1 MTNSVGRSAN
11 DVIDDDPR
19 SCQGRHHQHAAP
31 ARSHTVIVTQRSAGD
46 VPIIAKEFVCA
57 MTSSTQLRSP
67 MRFDVSD
74 VIGEQASL
82 AATHYP
88 ARAHA
93 AARAVLVCLPGG
105 TYSREY
111 WDLNVPGHRGYSF
124 ADFATENGYA
134 VVTIDPLGTGE
145 SSKPVRDFDFA
156 DIAATLA
163 RAVSALPALTGN
175 HAPPVA
181 VAHSLGGYLAITQQA
196 LFSSYAGLAV
206 LGCTNQHV
214 APLNLDPA
222 FIARSATP
230 EGRAALAQEIL
241 SALPQPYFEGP
252 REHLQS
258 WFHLS
263 DVPADVVAA
272 DSVASVVPRVFGTA
286 MIPGVVAELAAQIDV
301 PVLIGYGVVDVS
313 PDPRAEARLY
323 CSSPDITTVVLADSA
338 HCHNMASSRHRL
350 WRRLLGWTETVARQ

>member
-1 MTNSVGRSAN
+1 
-11 DVIDDDPR
+11 
-19 SCQGRHHQHAAP
+19 
-31 ARSHTVIVTQRSAGD
+31 
-46 VPIIAKEFVCA
+46 
-57 MTSSTQLRSP
+57 MTSSAQRLSP

-82 AATHYP
+82 AATYYP
-88 ARAHA
+88 ARTRHA
-93 AARAVLVCLPGG
+93 AVAVLVCLPGG

-124 ADFATENGYA
+124 ADFAAERGYA

-163 RAVSALPALTGN
+163 CAVSALPAVTGE
-175 HAPPVA
+175 HLPPVA

-196 LFSSYAGLAV
+196 LFSSYAGLAI

-230 EGRAALAQEIL
+230 EGRAVLAEEIL
-241 SALPQPYFEGP
+241 SALRQPYFEGP
-252 REHLQS
+252 REHMLS
-258 WFHLS
+258 WFHLA
-263 DVPADVVAA
+263 DVPADVVEA
-272 DSVASVVPRVFGTA
+272 DSVTTKSVVPRVFGTA
-286 MIPGVVAELAAQIDV
+286 MIPGIVAERAAQIEV
-301 PVLIGYGVVDVS
+301 PVLIGYGAVDVS
-313 PDPRAEARLY
+313 PDPRAEAGLY
-323 CSSPDITTVVLADSA
+323 RNSPDITTVVLAGSA
-338 HCHNMASSRHRL
+338 HCHNMASSRHQL
-350 WRRLLGWTETVARQ
+350 WRRLLAWAAIVAGDQL